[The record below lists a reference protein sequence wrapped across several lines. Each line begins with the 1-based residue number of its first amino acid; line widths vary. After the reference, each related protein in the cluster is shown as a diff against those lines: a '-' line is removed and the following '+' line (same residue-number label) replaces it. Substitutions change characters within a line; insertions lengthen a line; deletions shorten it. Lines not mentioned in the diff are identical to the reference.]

1 MADWVVIV
9 DDDDLSL
16 KMAGQILSKH
26 DKRVTSLKSGPA
38 LLDYVKNNTPDLIL
52 LDIMMP
58 EMDGFETFVRLRTMQ
73 EELRMEKIPVVFLTA
88 EDGEEAENRS
98 YAMGIADYIRKPF
111 DPDDL
116 INRID
121 KIIEK
126 QRKNI
131 TVQGEVLIDPL
142 TGLLSRSAIM
152 DKLGVICRRQAG
164 CFMMID
170 IDSFDAFEEAYGH
183 DYSDELLELFSTLL
197 KKELGESSIVGRTDK
212 AEFAAFCPELSS
224 KNDIKRLSVS
234 LNSGLVEAAK
244 SLAEG
249 PLDLPMGVSLGIM
262 FVSGI
267 GSDFPEIYRLA
278 GKALEKAKK
287 LGKHDYMIYDLSGEA
302 DAGEAQKVSLKT
314 LSMILSE
321 RNIDGSV
328 SQLDIDSFT
337 YIYRFVMKNILR
349 YHRTACK
356 ILFTFTPAGE
366 MDKNAGEE
374 LCNKFFDQVR
384 DMSGKNDLLMRY
396 GTDQLFLFLTDIK
409 EEAISQTISRIIRS
423 WAAEYDHVLSIT
435 YEAEYIASEEEKSSE
450 EDYPWVLVV
459 DDDVSNLKI
468 AGHVLSRN
476 KMRVTALRSGR
487 ALLEFVKE
495 NKPDL
500 ILLDV
505 EMPEMDGFETLEGLK
520 TMDAEVAEIPV
531 IFLTG
536 RDDQAAET
544 KGLRLGAMDFIRK
557 PFAPDILCMRV
568 RHCID
573 LTRLQKNLEIEVD
586 RKAKENER
594 LFTHVIKSLAD
605 AIDAKDTYTNG
616 HSGRVAE
623 YSKEIARRFGYSPAE
638 QNSIYMMGLLHDV
651 GKIGVPDAVINKA
664 GKLTE
669 EEFEMIKKH
678 PVIGSQILE
687 NISEMPELSTG
698 ARWHHERFG
707 GGGYPDGLKG
717 EDIAEAARIIAVA
730 DAYDAMTSNRS
741 YRDVMPQEKV
751 RAEMERC
758 KGSQFDPRFAD
769 IMIRMIDED
778 TEYRMREMGD
788 EKRN

>member
-1 MADWVVIV
+1 MADWIVIV
-9 DDDDLSL
+9 DDEDMSL
-16 KMAGQILSKH
+16 KMAGHILSKH
-26 DKRVTSLKSGPA
+26 DKRVTTLKTGQL
-38 LLDYVKNNTPDLIL
+38 LLDYLKNNTPDLIL
-52 LDIMMP
+52 LDINMP
-58 EMDGFETFVRLRTMQ
+58 EMDGFETFIRLRTMQ

-88 EDGEEAENRS
+88 EEAAEAEARS
-98 YAMGIADYIRKPF
+98 FEMGISDYIRKPF
-111 DPDDL
+111 NPDDL
-116 INRID
+116 IRRID
-121 KIIEK
+121 NIIAK
-126 QRKNI
+126 HKSSIQTPN
-131 TVQGEVLIDPL
+131 EVTKDPL
-142 TGLLSRSAIM
+142 TGLMTNAAIQ

-164 CFMMID
+164 CFMMIEL
-170 IDSFDAFEEAYGH
+170 DSFEAFEETYGQ
-183 DYSDELLELFSTLL
+183 DDGADLLLSFTELL
-197 KKELGESSIVGRTDK
+197 KKELGESSIIGRMDK
-212 AEFAAFCPELSS
+212 AVFSAFCPELSS

-234 LNSGLVEAAK
+234 LNSGLGEAAK
-244 SLAEG
+244 SLVDG
-249 PLDLPMGVSLGIM
+249 PADMPLGVSLGVM

-267 GSDFPEIYRLA
+267 GSDFTEIHRLTCR
-278 GKALEKAKK
+278 ALETAKQT
-287 LGKHDYMIYDLSGEA
+287 GRHDYMIYDLSGDAEA
-302 DAGEAQKVSLKT
+302 EDAQKVSLKT

-328 SQLDIDSFT
+328 LQLDMDSFT

-356 ILFTFTPAGE
+356 ILFTFAPAVNTGNVDE
-366 MDKNAGEE
+366 S
-374 LCNKFFDQVR
+374 LCDGFFNHVR
-384 DMSGKNDLLMRY
+384 NMAGKNDLLLRY
-396 GTDQLFLFLTDIK
+396 RTDQLFLFLTDIK
-409 EEAISQTISRIIRS
+409 EEAIPQTISNIIRS
-423 WAAEYDHVLSIT
+423 WAMENGTVLSIT
-435 YEAEYIASEEEKSSE
+435 YEAEYIASEEEKSSDE
-450 EDYPWVLVV
+450 TYPWVIVV

-495 NKPDL
+495 NRPDL

-544 KGLRLGAMDFIRK
+544 KGLKLGAMDFIRK
-557 PFAPDILCMRV
+557 PFAPEILCMRV
-568 RHCID
+568 KHCID

-586 RKAKENER
+586 RKSKENER

-605 AIDAKDTYTNG
+605 AIDAKDKYTNG

-623 YSKEIARRFGYSPAE
+623 YSKEIARRYGYSPAE

-698 ARWHHERFG
+698 ARWHHEKYG

-741 YRDVMPQEKV
+741 YREVMPQDKV

-778 TEYRMREMGD
+778 TEYRMREVGD
-788 EKRN
+788 EKKI